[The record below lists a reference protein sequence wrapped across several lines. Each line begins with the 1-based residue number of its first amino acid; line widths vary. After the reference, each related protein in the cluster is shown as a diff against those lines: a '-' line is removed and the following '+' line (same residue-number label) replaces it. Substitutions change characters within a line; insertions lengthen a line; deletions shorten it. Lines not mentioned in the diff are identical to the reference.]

1 MRLALIALAL
11 LGSAGVAQAQS
22 PELSLREFAS
32 GQIKKGVRSI
42 GFGGDGAT
50 WGNYGLVYRDAGT
63 ALIDAGVTAYT
74 NGNVFSFTAVA
85 ATSPDLWRGLVV
97 YAIALSQAGRD
108 IRLQLQSP
116 GLGSSA
122 VAVRGDGA
130 NQALFVKLA
139 MPLPKG
145 FAIGLLLSYE
155 VSQFTLATEASPTQT
170 ISYKTDWLPSGG
182 LGVAWQPDVWQRR
195 LLFGVRAILNHDNE
209 TRTDP
214 AGATHGLARSY
225 EFRAG
230 GSISPWPGG
239 LIDAGMTVLD
249 RANGIAG
256 TEKIAVEPN
265 VGIEQAFWNRALV
278 VRGGLDESTVGGGV
292 SVKVAPVNL
301 DVAYL
306 YNLGA
311 ARVGTLFGSQS
322 HSVLATL
329 TLDYGRLYHQHAA
342 PPPPSA
348 PPPPQAPLAPR
359 TAGGGQ

>member
-1 MRLALIALAL
+1 VKRLALIALIVI
-11 LGSAGVAQAQS
+11 GVLAATTDARAQS

-63 ALIDAGVTAYT
+63 ALVDGGATGYT
-74 NGNVFSFTAVA
+74 NGNLFWFTAVG
-85 ATSPDLWRGLVV
+85 ATSPDLWRGLVI
-97 YAIALSQAGRD
+97 YAIALSQTGRD
-108 IRLQLQSP
+108 IHLPLQSP
-116 GLGSSA
+116 GLGTGP
-122 VAVRGDGA
+122 VAVHGDGS
-130 NQALFVKLA
+130 NQALFLKLA

-155 VSQFTLATEASPTQT
+155 SSQFTLATDASPTRT
-170 ISYKTDWLPSGG
+170 ISYKTNWLPSGG
-182 LGVAWQPDVWQRR
+182 IGLAWQPDVWQRR
-195 LLFGVRAILNHDNE
+195 LLVGVRAILNHDNE

-214 AGATHGLARSY
+214 SGPARGLARSY

-230 GSISPWPGG
+230 ASISPWKGA
-239 LIDAGMTVLD
+239 LVDAGMTVLD

-256 TEKIAVEPN
+256 TEKVAVEPN
-265 VGIEQAFWNRALV
+265 VGFEQAFRNRAFV
-278 VRGGLDESTVGGGV
+278 MRVGLDESTIGGGV
-292 SVKVAPVNL
+292 SIKVMPVNL

-311 ARVGTLFGSQS
+311 ARIGTLFGTES

-329 TLDYGRLYHQHAA
+329 TLDYGWLYHRRAGSSG
-342 PPPPSA
+342 PP
-348 PPPPQAPLAPR
+348 APLPPVTPPAKP
-359 TAGGGQ
+359 